1 MRISVGPPI
10 LTINHG
16 NTFMVTDLSGQI
28 NPDGTLGIFSDD
40 TRFLSYYACYIDGHL
55 WKRLTSTTTT
65 YYAARVYLI
74 NPNFISRDGLI
85 QEGTVSLVMSR
96 AVQQGI
102 HEDLDITNYGL
113 QTVRFTLE
121 VSLRSDFAD
130 IFEVKS
136 RQLVRRGRIETHW
149 DETNQELSTT
159 YCNGDFYRCLVY
171 RPRNWSSRPYYA
183 NGRIT
188 FEIELEPGQ
197 TWHTCGN
204 YILSDNEHV
213 RDQLDFCYQAAVDT
227 SEINTEIERLHC
239 RWLDVAT
246 DTASSNEDVRRL
258 FRQSVEDIGALR
270 LFDYDI
276 DPNTWLPAAGVPNF
290 VTLFGRDSL
299 LVSLQNMIV
308 HPGLARGALKK
319 LAQLQAT
326 EVDDWRDAQ
335 PGKILHEVR
344 QGELAYFHQ
353 VPHTPYYGTADAT
366 PLFLITLHETWKWLG
381 DDSLL
386 RDYRDTA
393 LRCLE
398 WIDRDGDLDGDGF
411 QEYEM
416 RSSDGI
422 ENQGWK
428 DSGDAIVYP
437 DGSQVKAPIALCE
450 LQGYVFDA
458 WMRMAEIF
466 DALGENDIA
475 ADLCQKAATLQT
487 QFEQKFWCEDIGFYA
502 FALDSEKQP
511 VKTIASNPGHCLWS
525 GIISPERAEQVVKR
539 LLQPDM
545 WSGWGI
551 RTLSVNNPDYNPFSY
566 HRGSI
571 WPHDN
576 SIVAMGFKRYG
587 FDTETAQVAHG
598 VLDAA
603 KHFATYRIP
612 ELYAG
617 IDRQPGAF
625 PVPYIQANVP
635 QAWAAAS
642 VFQFIQAMLGLQ
654 ADAPNGCLYVDPDL
668 PDWLPDIRLRNVEVG
683 DAQVDLKCWREG
695 QKTCWD
701 ASVVSGEIDIKQQAW
716 QPWIRRSI

>member
-1 MRISVGPPI
+1 MRISVGPPV

-16 NTFMVTDLSGQI
+16 NTFMVTDLNGQI
-28 NPDGTLGIFSDD
+28 NSKAMLGIFADD
-40 TRFLSYYACYIDGHL
+40 TRFLSYYACYIDGHA
-55 WKRLTSTTTT
+55 WQRLTSTTTT
-65 YYAARVYLI
+65 YYAARIYLL
-74 NPNFISRDGLI
+74 NPRFTSKDGVV
-85 QEGTVSLVMSR
+85 EAGTISLVMSR
-96 AVQQGI
+96 AVEQGI
-102 HEDLDITNYGL
+102 HEDLDLTNYGPR
-113 QTVRFTLE
+113 TVRFMLE
-121 VSLRSDFAD
+121 ISLRSDFAD
-130 IFEVKS
+130 IFEVKAD
-136 RQLVRRGRIETHW
+136 QFVRRGRIETHW
-149 DETNQELSTT
+149 HEAQQELSTT
-159 YCNGDFYRCLVY
+159 YRNGDFYRRLIY
-171 RPRNWSSRPYYA
+171 RSRHWSSYPYYA
-183 NGRIT
+183 NGRVI
-188 FEIELEPGQ
+188 FEITLEPGQ
-197 TWHTCGN
+197 TWHACGD
-204 YILSDNEHV
+204 YILADNEHV
-213 RDQLDFCYQAAVDT
+213 REQLDFCYQSAVDN

-239 RWLDVAT
+239 HWLDA
-246 DTASSNEDVRRL
+246 AAEMKSSNEDARRL
-258 FRQSVEDIGALR
+258 FRQSVEDVGALR

-276 DPNTWLPAAGVPNF
+276 EPEIWLPAAGVPNF

-299 LVSLQNMIV
+299 IVSLQTMIV
-308 HPGLARGALKK
+308 HANLARGALRK

-326 EVDDWRDAQ
+326 EVDNWRDAQ

-411 QEYEM
+411 QEYKM
-416 RSSDGI
+416 RSSEGI

-428 DSGDAIVYP
+428 DSGDAIVNP

-458 WMRMAEIF
+458 WVRMAEVF
-466 DALGENDIA
+466 SVLGESA
-475 ADLCQKAATLQT
+475 TAFDLQTKAARLQT
-487 QFEQKFWCEDIGFYA
+487 QFEQQFWCEELGFYA
-502 FALDSEKQP
+502 FALDAEKQP

-525 GIISPERAEQVVKR
+525 GIVAPDRAKHVAKR

-551 RTLSVNNPDYNPFSY
+551 RTLSAQHPAYSPFSY

-576 SIVAMGFKRYG
+576 SIIALGLKRYG
-587 FDTETAQVAHG
+587 FNQETTQVAQG
-598 VLDAA
+598 IFDAA
-603 KHFATYRIP
+603 RYFSSYRIP

-617 IDRQPGAF
+617 IERQPGAF
-625 PVPYIQANVP
+625 PAPYLQANVP
-635 QAWAAAS
+635 QAWAAAAI
-642 VFQFIQAMLGLQ
+642 FQLVQAMLGLQ
-654 ADAPNGCLYVDPDL
+654 ADAPKGCLYLDPYL

-683 DAQVDLKCWREG
+683 HARVDLKCWRESNE
-695 QKTCWD
+695 TRWD
-701 ASVVSGEIDIKQQAW
+701 AALEAGQIEIKQ
-716 QPWIRRSI
+716 PNL